1 MKSIFFKLYSSLI
14 IMVIFVSLLA
24 YVALG
29 YINQSRYETYL
40 IQNVGGTFALMT
52 AGIVRHEGKKR
63 QQWIDVVERLTGIS
77 LEISLLKNP
86 EDYNLYRLKK
96 DNQPVYIQSDSGKQT
111 AKIALPLPGKD
122 DLYVLSELT
131 DINQTV
137 ARMTALLIL
146 NELGRHPKEQ
156 RTELLASLDQNFD
169 YNLALESPEQFKLD
183 KSQLRQ
189 LLRGD
194 IVINLNDTVSSTPF
208 IKVYARFGNSGQF
221 LTLGPINIFQ
231 WYPVSLIFLLVAL
244 GALVVLVSGYILVF
258 PFEKK
263 LKTLEEGINRAGTA
277 DSSSIKLAGNDGI
290 SRMATSVNA
299 MTQRIESLIAQQQQL
314 THDISHELRTPVAR
328 MMFRV
333 EGMSAGIEEDQ
344 AEPLHITGMKKDL
357 SSLNRMIDEILT
369 CARLDHSQSLETGQ
383 FDMIAVVTEML
394 DELSL
399 QHPDIQFHR
408 VIDIQQL
415 LLRADETL
423 LRRAIQNILLNA
435 CRHCLSTVS
444 VYLAESKGTLYVSIE
459 DDGTGIPEVD
469 RKRIFDPFIRLDES
483 RNRALGG
490 FGLGLPIV
498 QKVATAHGGN
508 IIVDTSHTL
517 GGALFCLSLPL
528 PQSNSEENR
537 DVD

>member
-1 MKSIFFKLYSSLI
+1 
-14 IMVIFVSLLA
+14 MVILVSLLA
-24 YVALG
+24 YAALG
-29 YINQSRYETYL
+29 YINQSRYENYL
-40 IQNVGGTFALMT
+40 IQNIGGTFALMT

-63 QQWIDVVERLTGIS
+63 QQWVNVVERLTGIS
-77 LEISLLKNP
+77 LEIGPLKNP
-86 EDYNLYRLKK
+86 NDYNLYHLKK
-96 DNQPVYIQSDSGKQT
+96 DNQPIYIQSNPDKKT
-111 AKIALPLPGKD
+111 AKIALPLSSKEN
-122 DLYVLSELT
+122 LYVLSELA

-146 NELGRHPKEQ
+146 NELGRHTKEQ
-156 RTELLASLDQNFD
+156 RADVLASLDQNFD
-169 YNLALESPEQFKLD
+169 YDLALEKPDQFKLD

-208 IKVYARFGNSGQF
+208 IRVYARFGNSGQF

-244 GALVVLVSGYILVF
+244 GALVVLISGYILVF

-263 LKTLEEGINRAGTA
+263 LKTLEQGINRAGTA
-277 DSSSIKLAGNDGI
+277 DSSSIKLTGNDGI

-333 EGMSAGIEEDQ
+333 EGMSAGIENGQ
-344 AEPLHITGMKKDL
+344 PEPLHITGMKKDL
-357 SSLNRMIDEILT
+357 NSLNHMIDEILT
-369 CARLDHSQSLETGQ
+369 CARLDHSQSLEKDQ
-383 FDMIAVVTEML
+383 FDIVPIITEML

-399 QHPDIQFHR
+399 QHPDIQFHKR
-408 VIDIQQL
+408 IDAQYLLIQ
-415 LLRADETL
+415 ADKNL
-423 LRRAIQNILLNA
+423 LRRAVQNILLNA
-435 CRHCLSTVS
+435 CRHCQNTVS
-444 VYLAESKGTLYVSIE
+444 VYLSESKGTLHISIE
-459 DDGTGIPEVD
+459 DDGSGIPEAD

-498 QKVATAHGGN
+498 QKVAAVHDGK

-528 PQSNSEENR
+528 PQPKSEVNK
-537 DVD
+537 DAD